1 MEVIESAKITSHWLE
16 VIRIKE
22 AFRAIQRVYYPLLA
36 VVSVPVNAMT
46 IAIPSRGRCGLS
58 TCVTRY
64 LVAMAAAD
72 LLIVILD
79 LILRHIPTLYW
90 KDFLFVQS
98 IPICNIHAVLLFAA
112 TDCSVR
118 FTVTFT
124 FDRFVAI
131 CCQKLKGKYCTQR
144 TAAIVLGTV
153 ILLSCMK
160 NIFWYFMLTG
170 QYLLMTHPWFCAL
183 ERNIYSSE
191 VWAAIEFLHYIF
203 TQVVPFAIILLLN
216 CLTVRHIVAASRAR
230 RRLRGQNNRDCG
242 QSPRDLEMESRRKS
256 VILLLVISSNFIA
269 LWSLYVVYAIS
280 NRVVFLGYPSAD
292 VNIFVEQIGFM
303 LQLLSCCTNT
313 GIYAVTQTKF
323 REEVRKAV
331 ARPFTVLARCVK

>member
-1 MEVIESAKITSHWLE
+1 MSPGEM
-16 VIRIKE
+16 
-22 AFRAIQRVYYPLLA
+22 RVLLLILG
-36 VVSVPVNAMT
+36 SLINAMT
-46 IAIPSRGRCGLS
+46 IAILSRGRCGLS
-58 TCVTRY
+58 MCVTRY

-112 TDCSVR
+112 TDCSVW

-153 ILLSCMK
+153 TLLSCMK

-183 ERNIYSSE
+183 ERKIYPSE

-203 TQVVPFAIILLLN
+203 TLVVPFAIILLLN

-230 RRLRGQNNRDCG
+230 RRLRVQNNRDCG
-242 QSPRDLEMESRRKS
+242 QSPRDLESRRKS
-256 VILLLVISSNFIA
+256 VICSSSFP
-269 LWSLYVVYAIS
+269 AIS
-280 NRVVFLGYPSAD
+280 
-292 VNIFVEQIGFM
+292 
-303 LQLLSCCTNT
+303 
-313 GIYAVTQTKF
+313 
-323 REEVRKAV
+323 
-331 ARPFTVLARCVK
+331 